1 MSVYLDITT
10 MLSSEIT
17 AVAMVDMIVIAIQ
30 IKIGYAQIASS
41 VN

>member
-17 AVAMVDMIVIAIQ
+17 AVAMVDMIVIVIQ